1 MLLFV
6 VGSHIIC
13 NPVVTR
19 LISIFNDGSK
29 GEYTKSGRC
38 KGEAEFLNV
47 KDFAFTLNSNHFL
60 ITKAICISIRN
71 LNPSLLFILAFDYSS
86 AISANNISALIVLMY
101 SPAGISNPK
110 KQENYSSL
118 RNEIPYSR
126 KQYSEYFKGITKN
139 NWYLFTNQFTKDSFT
154 QKTNAIYN
162 INLGELVGN

>member
-1 MLLFV
+1 
-6 VGSHIIC
+6 
-13 NPVVTR
+13 
-19 LISIFNDGSK
+19 
-29 GEYTKSGRC
+29 
-38 KGEAEFLNV
+38 
-47 KDFAFTLNSNHFL
+47 
-60 ITKAICISIRN
+60 
-71 LNPSLLFILAFDYSS
+71 
-86 AISANNISALIVLMY
+86 MY